1 MADNTTSYTI
11 GPLEHTPL
19 DEINAKVDL
28 VRKTFR
34 SGRTKDIE
42 FRLRQIRKLYWAIV
56 DNTELMQDALLKDL
70 GKCKYE
76 AVLAEIDWCKQEC
89 IDMTNNME
97 KWLRDEP
104 VPNVPLQFRLM
115 KHRTR
120 FEPLGVI
127 LNIGAF
133 NFPFQLT
140 LPVVVGAIACGNC
153 VVLKPSESSPN
164 SAMVLKKIFDESLD
178 PECFTYVNGALS
190 ETQRLLEQ
198 KFDKICFTG
207 GKVVGKII
215 AKKAAETLTP
225 VLLELG
231 GQNPAFVTKNANLKL
246 AARRLLWQKTLNAGQ
261 VCMSHNYILVERS
274 VLSPFLGELNS
285 QLRTF
290 FPKGAKDS
298 TDLAHIVSASHFNRL
313 KKMLDGS
320 KGKIVLGGSMDES
333 TLFMEPT
340 AVLVDD
346 IEDSMMVDEAF
357 GPIFAIMAVD
367 SLDQAIDIANS
378 VDPTPLSLSTF
389 GSKDENKKV
398 LDNVTSGGATCNDAF
413 FHSQIPQSPLGGV
426 GQSGMG
432 NYHGIYS
439 IRTFSHQRTIAEVPY
454 WADAL
459 FRVRYMPYEWP
470 NMNRIKSIAQ
480 PKPNFDRDGNKT
492 KGFGY
497 FVALIF
503 GLGSKKAK
511 GALLRWAFLV
521 VTAAVL
527 EAKKGTLSQLLTR

>member
-1 MADNTTSYTI
+1 MDDKASSYTI

-19 DEINAKVDL
+19 DEIDIKVDR
-28 VRKTFR
+28 VRKTYR
-34 SGRTKDIE
+34 EGRTKDIE

-76 AVLAEIDWCKQEC
+76 AVLAEVDWCKQEC

-104 VPNVPLQFRLM
+104 VPNVPLQFRIG

-120 FEPLGVI
+120 FEPLGVV
-127 LNIGAF
+127 LAIGAF

-140 LPVVVGAIACGNC
+140 LPMVVGAIACGNC

-178 PECFTYVNGALS
+178 PDCFTYVNGALS
-190 ETQRLLEQ
+190 ETQRLLDQ

-274 VLSPFLGELNS
+274 VLSPFLGELNN
-285 QLRTF
+285 QMRAF
-290 FPKGAKDS
+290 FPKGAKGSDIARIIS
-298 TDLAHIVSASHFNRL
+298 PSHFNRL
-313 KKMLDGS
+313 KKMLDQS
-320 KGKIVLGGSMDES
+320 NGKIVLGGSMDES
-333 TLFMEPT
+333 SLFMEPT

-367 SLDQAIDIANS
+367 SLDQAINIANA

-389 GSKDENKKV
+389 GSKDENKKGK
-398 LDNVTSGGATCNDAF
+398 DNHNRSLMTHLTLYSSGQC
-413 FHSQIPQSPLGGV
+413 HLRWRHMQRRLLPLSNSAVSIGRCR
-426 GQSGMG
+426 
-432 NYHGIYS
+432 S
-439 IRTFSHQRTIAEVPY
+439 IR
-454 WADAL
+454 
-459 FRVRYMPYEWP
+459 
-470 NMNRIKSIAQ
+470 N
-480 PKPNFDRDGNKT
+480 G
-492 KGFGY
+492 
-497 FVALIF
+497 
-503 GLGSKKAK
+503 
-511 GALLRWAFLV
+511 
-521 VTAAVL
+521 
-527 EAKKGTLSQLLTR
+527 